1 MKRAAASGT
10 VRQVSRQA
18 IVRPQ
23 RIWRVFEY
31 RRPVAAARP
40 RFTT

>member
-1 MKRAAASGT
+1 MKRATAIGT
-10 VRQVSRQA
+10 ARRERAQA
-18 IVRPQ
+18 ITPR

-31 RRPVAAARP
+31 RRPAPAAP

>member
-1 MKRAAASGT
+1 MRQTAAAT
-10 VRQVSRQA
+10 PVRREQQA
-18 IVRPQ
+18 SATPR

-31 RRPVAAARP
+31 RRPVAARRV

>member
-1 MKRAAASGT
+1 MKRETASGQ
-10 VRQVSRQA
+10 VRGESRQA
-18 IVRPQ
+18 IITPR

-31 RRPVAAARP
+31 RRPVPVRP

>member
-1 MKRAAASGT
+1 MKREQATG
-10 VRQVSRQA
+10 VRREQPAQPVTPR
-18 IVRPQ
+18 

-31 RRPVAAARP
+31 RRPAPARRI